1 MQPYAPPPPG
11 YPDPYQQQ
19 MQQQQQ
25 QMQGYGPPPMQGQ
38 PGASV
43 LGIPLEP
50 GERVIWFKKHDY
62 TTEKVINWILGVLFA
77 VVLIGFLF
85 IYLAVT
91 MDSRNPK
98 AHILTNR
105 RFIVIPGTG
114 APQMYALQQ
123 VADVEPQRQR
133 VQGGGG
139 LIGLAI
145 SAAATAVA
153 NSMADNN
160 HKLQVGYWARTEAI
174 ILITHHGQRVNV
186 ATRPAY
192 GQQLGWHV
200 ARATLGREADHM
212 APVQHL
218 P

>member
-1 MQPYAPPPPG
+1 MT
-11 YPDPYQQQ
+11 
-19 MQQQQQ
+19 
-25 QMQGYGPPPMQGQ
+25 GPQT
-38 PGASV
+38 V
-43 LGIPLEP
+43 CGIPLEP

-62 TTEKVINWILGVLFA
+62 TVEKVMMWILGVLFLI
-77 VVLIGFLF
+77 VLIGIIF
-85 IYLAVT
+85 IVLAVLT
-91 MDSRNPK
+91 DGRNPK

-105 RFIVIPGTG
+105 RLIMIPGNG
-114 APQMYALQQ
+114 PPQIYPLEQ

-174 ILITHHGQRVNV
+174 ILITHYGQRVNV
-186 ATRPAY
+186 PTRPQY

-200 ARATLGREADHM
+200 ARATLGREAEHM
-212 APVQHL
+212 P
-218 P
+218 PTNYTP